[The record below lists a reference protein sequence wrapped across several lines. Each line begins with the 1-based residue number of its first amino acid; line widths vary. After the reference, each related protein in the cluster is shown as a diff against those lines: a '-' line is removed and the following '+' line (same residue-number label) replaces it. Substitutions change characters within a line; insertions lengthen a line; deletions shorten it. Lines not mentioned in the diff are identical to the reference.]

1 MNFLLTA
8 IVAVLVFGTVV
19 LVHEAGHFFAARHC
33 GIHVEEFSIGF
44 GPALWSTVRGG
55 TRYSVRLLPLGG
67 YNNLA
72 GETPEESEDPDEQE
86 RAEPAKKQD
95 AAAASVHTY
104 DPHAPLFPL
113 TVDGKSFV
121 EASPWQRF
129 FVIAAGALMNFVL
142 GFVVLVI
149 LVAAQEGAITSKT
162 IYSIENDA
170 LCGQTGLQAGDEI
183 VAVNGRRCFVANDII
198 YELVRT
204 EQYRADF
211 TVLRD
216 LSLIHI

>member
-72 GETPEESEDPDEQE
+72 GETRKNLRTRTSRSGRTCE
-86 RAEPAKKQD
+86 K
-95 AAAASVHTY
+95 
-104 DPHAPLFPL
+104 
-113 TVDGKSFV
+113 
-121 EASPWQRF
+121 
-129 FVIAAGALMNFVL
+129 AG
-142 GFVVLVI
+142 
-149 LVAAQEGAITSKT
+149 
-162 IYSIENDA
+162 
-170 LCGQTGLQAGDEI
+170 CC
-183 VAVNGRRCFVANDII
+183 RCFCA
-198 YELVRT
+198 YL
-204 EQYRADF
+204 
-211 TVLRD
+211 
-216 LSLIHI
+216 

>member
-44 GPALWSTVRGG
+44 GPALWSTVGGG

-72 GETPEESEDPDEQE
+72 GETPEESEAPDEQE

-121 EASPWQRF
+121 EASLWQRF
-129 FVIAAGALMNFVL
+129 FVIAAGALMNCVL
-142 GFVVLVI
+142 GFIKLRALVGSGSA
-149 LVAAQEGAITSKT
+149 VTS
-162 IYSIENDA
+162 
-170 LCGQTGLQAGDEI
+170 
-183 VAVNGRRCFVANDII
+183 
-198 YELVRT
+198 
-204 EQYRADF
+204 
-211 TVLRD
+211 
-216 LSLIHI
+216 